1 MFQPNTNIF
10 LGPPTQKTIE
20 FLPKW
25 FCNQSLLT
33 FFVAFALCSIV
44 YGYVMEVR
52 YAVIASISTI
62 LFFYGGKELYH
73 KWRHLSG
80 KTYVKQVVLI
90 GLFVRLLWVAYC
102 YFYFN
107 EDYYGVKMGDTAD
120 CEWYLAFGKAI
131 AMWIQNGFN
140 DSFSH
145 LLHIWQSALDDCGY
159 PFWLAI
165 EYLVVGVENDVFVPM
180 IVKCVVSAL
189 CTKYIY
195 NIGKRHFGEQIARV
209 AAIFVALNP
218 NMIYWCGTMF
228 KESEMVFL
236 VCLFV
241 DEMDKALGK
250 DDKLTFKALLP
261 ATLIGMSLFFFR
273 SALGLVA
280 FLAMFAHMVFASKRI
295 ISLGKKVLAG
305 TMVAIALLIGM
316 GDTLRTQSQHVVQS
330 IQSDKQQTNM
340 EWRGNREG
348 GNQFAKYAGAA
359 VFAPLILT
367 IPFPTFNVAL
377 ESQIL
382 QRELSGGSFI
392 KNILSFFV
400 ILILFV
406 FLFSGEWRRHVFIIA
421 YLCGYLAALV
431 FSEFAQSG
439 RFHLPIIPFIMLFG
453 AYGINYVQQNK
464 KWKKYWPLVL
474 VIEVIFCLGWNWFKL
489 AGRGLI

>member
-1 MFQPNTNIF
+1 
-10 LGPPTQKTIE
+10 
-20 FLPKW
+20 
-25 FCNQSLLT
+25 
-33 FFVAFALCSIV
+33 
-44 YGYVMEVR
+44 
-52 YAVIASISTI
+52 
-62 LFFYGGKELYH
+62 
-73 KWRHLSG
+73 
-80 KTYVKQVVLI
+80 
-90 GLFVRLLWVAYC
+90 
-102 YFYFN
+102 
-107 EDYYGVKMGDTAD
+107 
-120 CEWYLAFGKAI
+120 
-131 AMWIQNGFN
+131 
-140 DSFSH
+140 
-145 LLHIWQSALDDCGY
+145 
-159 PFWLAI
+159 
-165 EYLVVGVENDVFVPM
+165 
-180 IVKCVVSAL
+180 
-189 CTKYIY
+189 
-195 NIGKRHFGEQIARV
+195 
-209 AAIFVALNP
+209 
-218 NMIYWCGTMF
+218 
-228 KESEMVFL
+228 
-236 VCLFV
+236 
-241 DEMDKALGK
+241 MDKALGK

-280 FLAMFAHMVFASKRI
+280 FLAMFAHVVFASKRI

-305 TMVAIALLIGM
+305 TVVAIALLIGM
-316 GDTLRTQSQHVVQS
+316 GDTLRTQSQHMVQS

-431 FSEFAQSG
+431 FSDFAHSG